1 MELISTIEITIN
13 ILSFIGGMFFLYLT
27 AHTKSKSKSKSKSKN
42 KALLKDIKSLEGE
55 EQKVIAKYRTDTEN
69 IKNST

>member
-1 MELISTIEITIN
+1 MELISTIEIIIN

-27 AHTKSKSKSKSKSKN
+27 AHTKSKSKSKSKN

>member
-1 MELISTIEITIN
+1 
-13 ILSFIGGMFFLYLT
+13 LYLT

>member
-27 AHTKSKSKSKSKSKN
+27 AHTKSKSKSKSKN